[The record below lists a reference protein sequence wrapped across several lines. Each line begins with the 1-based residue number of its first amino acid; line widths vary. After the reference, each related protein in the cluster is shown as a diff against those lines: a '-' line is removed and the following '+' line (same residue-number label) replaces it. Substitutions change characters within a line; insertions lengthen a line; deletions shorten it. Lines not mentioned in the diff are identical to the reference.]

1 MTWVVVAVGLLL
13 LVFVHELGHFA
24 VALAVGIRPRSFY
37 IGFPPALLK
46 IRRNGI
52 EYGIG
57 VIPLG
62 GLVRIPGMHRPSPR
76 DLEGFMGP
84 ALREDP
90 SLAPGMQRVRR
101 ALKAEDFA
109 AVREAVPEVREA
121 VDNAELSS
129 SARRSANR
137 ALRDVEEGSGADAY
151 WRAPTWKRIAVIVA
165 GPLMNV
171 LVAFVIFFGVFAT
184 THVQLEGTTRV
195 AAVNA
200 KTPAKLIGLHANDR
214 IVAVDGQPTPSFAD
228 ISRKIQGSNGHKI
241 TVTVLRHGKRLVLGP
256 AKTIRSQDGRWIL
269 GFAPGT
275 VERKASYSFGASARH
290 AANYCWLTVTGTAQA
305 IAGMFHA
312 KQRAQISGPV
322 GIVRATHQALKAGAS
337 YYLEILGFVSMS
349 LALLNLLP
357 FLPLDGGHILFSV
370 IEGVRRRALAR
381 EVYERVSF
389 VGFSLIILIW
399 IVALSNDLGGKHP
412 G

>member
-13 LVFVHELGHFA
+13 LVFLHELGHFM
-24 VALAVGIRPRSFY
+24 VALAVGMRPRSFY
-37 IGFPPALLK
+37 IGFPPAIAK
-46 IRRNGI
+46 VKRNGI

-57 VIPLG
+57 IIPLG

-76 DLEGFMGP
+76 DLETFMGP

-90 SLAPGMQRVRR
+90 SLAPGMQRLRR
-101 ALKAEDFA
+101 ALEAEDFP
-109 AVREAVPEVREA
+109 AVQSALPEVRHA
-121 VDNAELSS
+121 VESAELSP

-137 ALRDVEEGSGADAY
+137 ALRDVDEGTGTDAY
-151 WRAPTWKRIAVIVA
+151 WRAQTWKRISVILA

-184 THVQLEGTTRV
+184 THVQVEGTTRV

-200 KTPAKLIGLHANDR
+200 KTPAQMIGLHANDR
-214 IVAVDGQPTPSFAD
+214 IVSVDGRPTPSFAD
-228 ISRKIQGSNGHKI
+228 ISRNIQGSNGHAI
-241 TVTVLRHGKRLVLGP
+241 TVTVMRHGKRLVLGP
-256 AKTIRSQDGRWIL
+256 AKTIQSQDGRWIL
-269 GFAPGT
+269 GFAPAT
-275 VERKASYSFGASARH
+275 VDRKTSYSFGASARH
-290 AANYCWLTVTGTAQA
+290 AGNYCWLTVTGTAKA
-305 IAGMFHA
+305 IAGIFHS

-322 GIVRATHQALKAGAS
+322 GIVRATHQALKAGPS
-337 YYLEILGFVSMS
+337 YYLEILAFVSMS

-370 IEGVRRRALAR
+370 IEAVRRRALAR

-399 IVALSNDLGGKHP
+399 IIAFSNDLSGKHP